1 MCIMRKKSNRM
12 IRKILLSVAFFLG
25 AFVVSAQE
33 NQVMLD
39 RVVAVVGN
47 SSILRSEVDEYAREL
62 LTRRRQQGYTSDRDP
77 QNEALE
83 LLLTQKLLFNQGL
96 IDSVEVNISDISQ
109 RVEEHLQALIEN
121 AGGIAELETR
131 HHMAIF
137 NIREM
142 LRQRYEEQ
150 AYANMMQS
158 TVVSKVRITPGEV
171 ERFYREIDPDSL
183 PVIAEQY
190 VYAQITKFPF
200 SMKEAKQRTRER
212 LLDMRER
219 IIKGQTSFELM
230 ARMYSL
236 DPGTAIRGGELEPQ
250 PLDALTRPFAD
261 ALAELKPG
269 QISEIVETEYGYHI
283 IQLIDKRGRIYHA
296 RHIRLYPTYASEEL
310 AQPARMLDSI
320 ADLIRKDSITFEA
333 AALEF
338 SDDASTKMNGGI
350 VTNHAAL
357 EMGHY
362 FDARYT
368 ETRFRREDFGMG
380 GSQTLDDYNALKS
393 LKEGEVSDSFLTE
406 DWMGNQL
413 CKIVK
418 LVRVIPPHQA
428 TLNEDYLQVEQ
439 MALSAKQERVF
450 KEWIKEKIDGMYV
463 YIIPEFRNGEF
474 ENKNWVK

>member
-1 MCIMRKKSNRM
+1 
-12 IRKILLSVAFFLG
+12 
-25 AFVVSAQE
+25 
-33 NQVMLD
+33 
-39 RVVAVVGN
+39 
-47 SSILRSEVDEYAREL
+47 
-62 LTRRRQQGYTSDRDP
+62 
-77 QNEALE
+77 
-83 LLLTQKLLFNQGL
+83 
-96 IDSVEVNISDISQ
+96 
-109 RVEEHLQALIEN
+109 
-121 AGGIAELETR
+121 
-131 HHMAIF
+131 MAIF

-219 IIKGQTSFELM
+219 IIKGQTSFEVM

>member
-1 MCIMRKKSNRM
+1 M
-12 IRKILLSVAFFLG
+12 SVAFFLG

-219 IIKGQTSFELM
+219 IIKGQTSFEVM

-250 PLDALTRPFAD
+250 PLDALTRSFAD
-261 ALAELKPG
+261 DLAE
-269 QISEIVETEYGYHI
+269 
-283 IQLIDKRGRIYHA
+283 
-296 RHIRLYPTYASEEL
+296 
-310 AQPARMLDSI
+310 
-320 ADLIRKDSITFEA
+320 
-333 AALEF
+333 
-338 SDDASTKMNGGI
+338 
-350 VTNHAAL
+350 
-357 EMGHY
+357 
-362 FDARYT
+362 
-368 ETRFRREDFGMG
+368 
-380 GSQTLDDYNALKS
+380 
-393 LKEGEVSDSFLTE
+393 
-406 DWMGNQL
+406 
-413 CKIVK
+413 
-418 LVRVIPPHQA
+418 
-428 TLNEDYLQVEQ
+428 
-439 MALSAKQERVF
+439 
-450 KEWIKEKIDGMYV
+450 
-463 YIIPEFRNGEF
+463 
-474 ENKNWVK
+474 

>member
-1 MCIMRKKSNRM
+1 M
-12 IRKILLSVAFFLG
+12 SVAFFLG
-25 AFVVSAQE
+25 AFVVLAQE

-219 IIKGQTSFELM
+219 IIKGQTSFEVM

>member
-96 IDSVEVNISDISQ
+96 IDSVEVSISDISQ

-219 IIKGQTSFELM
+219 IIKGQTSFEVM

>member
-96 IDSVEVNISDISQ
+96 IDSVEVNLSVLLLW
-109 RVEEHLQALIEN
+109 VEEHLQALIEN

-219 IIKGQTSFELM
+219 IIKGQTSFEVM

>member
-1 MCIMRKKSNRM
+1 
-12 IRKILLSVAFFLG
+12 
-25 AFVVSAQE
+25 
-33 NQVMLD
+33 MLD

-219 IIKGQTSFELM
+219 IIKGQTSFEVM

>member
-1 MCIMRKKSNRM
+1 M
-12 IRKILLSVAFFLG
+12 SVAFFLG

-219 IIKGQTSFELM
+219 IIKGQTSFEVM

-474 ENKNWVK
+474 ENKHWVK

>member
-1 MCIMRKKSNRM
+1 M
-12 IRKILLSVAFFLG
+12 AFFLG

-219 IIKGQTSFELM
+219 IIKGQTSFEVM

-269 QISEIVETEYGYHI
+269 QISEIVATEYGYHI

>member
-1 MCIMRKKSNRM
+1 
-12 IRKILLSVAFFLG
+12 
-25 AFVVSAQE
+25 
-33 NQVMLD
+33 
-39 RVVAVVGN
+39 
-47 SSILRSEVDEYAREL
+47 
-62 LTRRRQQGYTSDRDP
+62 
-77 QNEALE
+77 
-83 LLLTQKLLFNQGL
+83 
-96 IDSVEVNISDISQ
+96 
-109 RVEEHLQALIEN
+109 
-121 AGGIAELETR
+121 
-131 HHMAIF
+131 
-137 NIREM
+137 
-142 LRQRYEEQ
+142 
-150 AYANMMQS
+150 
-158 TVVSKVRITPGEV
+158 
-171 ERFYREIDPDSL
+171 
-183 PVIAEQY
+183 
-190 VYAQITKFPF
+190 
-200 SMKEAKQRTRER
+200 
-212 LLDMRER
+212 
-219 IIKGQTSFELM
+219 
-230 ARMYSL
+230 
-236 DPGTAIRGGELEPQ
+236 
-250 PLDALTRPFAD
+250 
-261 ALAELKPG
+261 
-269 QISEIVETEYGYHI
+269 
-283 IQLIDKRGRIYHA
+283 
-296 RHIRLYPTYASEEL
+296 
-310 AQPARMLDSI
+310 MLDSI

>member
-1 MCIMRKKSNRM
+1 M
-12 IRKILLSVAFFLG
+12 SVAFFLG

-142 LRQRYEEQ
+142 LRKRYEEQ

-183 PVIAEQY
+183 PVIA
-190 VYAQITKFPF
+190 
-200 SMKEAKQRTRER
+200 
-212 LLDMRER
+212 
-219 IIKGQTSFELM
+219 
-230 ARMYSL
+230 
-236 DPGTAIRGGELEPQ
+236 
-250 PLDALTRPFAD
+250 
-261 ALAELKPG
+261 
-269 QISEIVETEYGYHI
+269 
-283 IQLIDKRGRIYHA
+283 
-296 RHIRLYPTYASEEL
+296 
-310 AQPARMLDSI
+310 
-320 ADLIRKDSITFEA
+320 
-333 AALEF
+333 
-338 SDDASTKMNGGI
+338 
-350 VTNHAAL
+350 
-357 EMGHY
+357 
-362 FDARYT
+362 
-368 ETRFRREDFGMG
+368 
-380 GSQTLDDYNALKS
+380 
-393 LKEGEVSDSFLTE
+393 
-406 DWMGNQL
+406 
-413 CKIVK
+413 
-418 LVRVIPPHQA
+418 
-428 TLNEDYLQVEQ
+428 
-439 MALSAKQERVF
+439 
-450 KEWIKEKIDGMYV
+450 
-463 YIIPEFRNGEF
+463 
-474 ENKNWVK
+474 

>member
-1 MCIMRKKSNRM
+1 M
-12 IRKILLSVAFFLG
+12 SVAFFLG

-219 IIKGQTSFELM
+219 IIKGQTSFEVM

>member
-1 MCIMRKKSNRM
+1 
-12 IRKILLSVAFFLG
+12 
-25 AFVVSAQE
+25 
-33 NQVMLD
+33 MLD

-219 IIKGQTSFELM
+219 IIKGQTSFEVM

-380 GSQTLDDYNALKS
+380 GCQTLDDYNALKS

>member
-1 MCIMRKKSNRM
+1 M
-12 IRKILLSVAFFLG
+12 SVAFFLG

-219 IIKGQTSFELM
+219 IIKGQTSFEVM

-428 TLNEDYLQVEQ
+428 TLSEDYLQVEQ

>member
-1 MCIMRKKSNRM
+1 M
-12 IRKILLSVAFFLG
+12 SVAFFLG

-219 IIKGQTSFELM
+219 IIKGQTSFEVM

-236 DPGTAIRGGELEPQ
+236 NPGTAIRGGELEPQ

>member
-1 MCIMRKKSNRM
+1 M
-12 IRKILLSVAFFLG
+12 SVAFFLG

-171 ERFYREIDPDSL
+171 ERFYREMDPDSL

-219 IIKGQTSFELM
+219 IIKGQTSFEVM

>member
-1 MCIMRKKSNRM
+1 M
-12 IRKILLSVAFFLG
+12 AFFLG

-47 SSILRSEVDEYAREL
+47 PSILGSEVDEYAREL

-219 IIKGQTSFELM
+219 IIKGQTSFEVM

>member
-1 MCIMRKKSNRM
+1 M

-219 IIKGQTSFELM
+219 IIKGQTSFEVM

>member
-219 IIKGQTSFELM
+219 IIKGQTSFEVM

-338 SDDASTKMNGGI
+338 SDDASTKMYGGI

>member
-1 MCIMRKKSNRM
+1 M
-12 IRKILLSVAFFLG
+12 SVAFFLG
-25 AFVVSAQE
+25 AFAVSAQE

-219 IIKGQTSFELM
+219 IIKGQTSFEVM

-393 LKEGEVSDSFLTE
+393 LREGEVSDSFLTA

>member
-62 LTRRRQQGYTSDRDP
+62 LTRRRQQGYTSDREP

-83 LLLTQKLLFNQGL
+83 LLLTQKLLCNQGL

-219 IIKGQTSFELM
+219 IIKGQTSFEVM

-474 ENKNWVK
+474 ENKNWAK

>member
-1 MCIMRKKSNRM
+1 
-12 IRKILLSVAFFLG
+12 
-25 AFVVSAQE
+25 
-33 NQVMLD
+33 MLD

-219 IIKGQTSFELM
+219 IIKGQTSFEVM

-428 TLNEDYLQVEQ
+428 TLSEDYLQVEQ

>member
-1 MCIMRKKSNRM
+1 M
-12 IRKILLSVAFFLG
+12 SVAFFLG

-219 IIKGQTSFELM
+219 IIKGQTSFEVM

-350 VTNHAAL
+350 GTNHAAPT
-357 EMGHY
+357 MGHY
-362 FDARYT
+362 FGARYT
-368 ETRFRREDFGMG
+368 EARFRREELGMG

-428 TLNEDYLQVEQ
+428 TLSEDYLQVEQ

>member
-219 IIKGQTSFELM
+219 IIKGQTSFEVM

>member
-1 MCIMRKKSNRM
+1 
-12 IRKILLSVAFFLG
+12 
-25 AFVVSAQE
+25 
-33 NQVMLD
+33 MLD
-39 RVVAVVGN
+39 RVVAVVG
-47 SSILRSEVDEYAREL
+47 SAAILRSEGDEYAREL

-219 IIKGQTSFELM
+219 IIKGQTSFEVM

>member
-1 MCIMRKKSNRM
+1 M
-12 IRKILLSVAFFLG
+12 AFFLG

-219 IIKGQTSFELM
+219 IIKGQTSFEVM

>member
-1 MCIMRKKSNRM
+1 M
-12 IRKILLSVAFFLG
+12 IRKILLGAALVLGTLVAE
-25 AFVVSAQE
+25 AQQ
-33 NQVMLD
+33 QVMLD

-47 SSILRSEVDEYAREL
+47 SSILRSEVDEYAAEL
-62 LTRRRQQGYTSDRDP
+62 LARRRQQGYTSDRDP
-77 QNEALE
+77 RNEALE
-83 LLLTQKLLFNQGL
+83 LLLSQKLLFNQAL
-96 IDSVEVNISDISQ
+96 IDSVDVNLSDISQ
-109 RVEEHLQALIEN
+109 RVEDHLQALIED
-121 AGGIAELETR
+121 AGGISELETR

-150 AYANMMQS
+150 AYATTMQS
-158 TVVSKVRITPGEV
+158 TVMSKVRITPGEV
-171 ERFYREIDPDSL
+171 ERFYKNIDPDSL

-219 IIKGQTSFELM
+219 IIKGETSFEVM

-236 DPGTAIRGGELEPQ
+236 DPGTAIRGGDLDPQ
-250 PLDALTRPFAD
+250 PLESFVQPFAE
-261 ALAELKPG
+261 ALSELKPG
-269 QISEIVETEYGYHI
+269 QISEIVETQYGYHI
-283 IQLIDKRGRIYHA
+283 IQLVDKRGRLYHA

-320 ADLIRKDSITFEA
+320 ADLIRKDSITFEK

-338 SDDASTKMNGGI
+338 SDDAATKMNGGI

-357 EMGHY
+357 EMGGLY
-362 FDARYT
+362 DARYT

-380 GSQTLDDYNALKS
+380 GSQTLDDYNALKT
-393 LKEGEVSDSFLTE
+393 LQVGEVSNSFQTE

-418 LVRVIPPHQA
+418 LVRVIPSHRA
-428 TLNEDYLQVEQ
+428 SLSEDYLQVEQ
-439 MALSAKQERVF
+439 MALNAKQERAL
-450 KEWIKEKIDGMYV
+450 KDWINEKISGMYV
-463 YIIPEFRNGEF
+463 YIIPEFRDGEF
-474 ENKNWVK
+474 ENRNWVK